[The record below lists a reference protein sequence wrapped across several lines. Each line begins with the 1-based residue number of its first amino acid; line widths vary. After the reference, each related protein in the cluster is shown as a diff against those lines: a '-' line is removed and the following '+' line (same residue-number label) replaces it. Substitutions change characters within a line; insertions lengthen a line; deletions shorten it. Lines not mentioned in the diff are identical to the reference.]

1 MDNSQPPILGTWLRM
16 YVLVLGFLVAQIF
29 LFAFLARYYE

>member
-16 YVLVLGFLVAQIF
+16 YVLVLICLAAQVI
-29 LFAFLARYYE
+29 LFAFVSRLYR